1 MYDMKPVSMEEAPE
15 QGIDVLLRHA
25 SALNIE
31 LDDSQL
37 NALGIKVVRD
47 TEEDE
52 QSRSDWMAK
61 YTEVQDIVSL
71 VADEKS
77 FPFDGASNVVYPL
90 LTEACLAFANRSLA
104 AVFDDKVLV
113 SATVNGD
120 DPQGLKQDRADRVAA
135 HLDYQMMNEMSE
147 WRPDTRRLLFM
158 LPAAGCMFRKIWWS
172 AREGRP
178 MSCLVR
184 PEDFIVNNNVS
195 DLKSAPRMTMR
206 FRMWPHQITEQVRA
220 GLFNDV
226 DYGLDPERDEEQEFY
241 EQIRRIDLDEDGYP
255 EPYVVTVHVE
265 TAKVARVKACYG
277 SRVVMSQ
284 NGKLATVTAR
294 GVESTAALPG
304 DIVVNGDEVQ
314 QIIPM
319 AYFEKYGLIPD
330 PKGGFYDWGFGHI
343 VGDLNEAVTTS
354 LRQMIDASTLR
365 NAGGGLLSKAFK
377 GRQTDIQVAPGVWQ
391 SVDVSSEDLAKG
403 VLPNPN
409 PDPSPM
415 GLQLIEILVEASRSM
430 TTQSD
435 VASGDVAAQ
444 MAPTTM
450 MALADQAMTGFRG
463 LFKGVWHSLS
473 GEVEKFALLNR
484 LSMDG
489 QRYFRFH
496 DAQEAVAAEDYG
508 IEDMDITPSA
518 DPEGLSPMQKAARG
532 QMLISLAADP
542 RLNADALFD
551 EAFKLMKFGDFERFK
566 GEPQQPDPMQQ
577 MAVQLQAAKLQADIA
592 LIRAKVENE
601 RVDSILKRAEAVNE
615 LAQAE
620 AEEAGSQITG
630 YMRQLEALQA
640 TAKAIGEVAN
650 ARERVSGMAGAEQ
663 AGIPRIGPPQGGV
676 PRSDGF

>member
-1 MYDMKPVSMEEAPE
+1 MYEMKPVSTDETPG
-15 QGIDVLLRHA
+15 QGIDVLLRYA
-25 SALNIE
+25 SEINID
-31 LDDSQL
+31 LDDHQL
-37 NALGIKVVRD
+37 NALGTKVVRD

-52 QSRSDWMAK
+52 QSRADWMAK
-61 YTEVQDIVSL
+61 YTEVQDIVAL
-71 VADEKS
+71 VSEEKS

-104 AVFDDKVLV
+104 AVFDDQALV

-120 DPQGLKQDRADRVAA
+120 DPQGMKQEQADRVAA
-135 HLDYQMMNEMSE
+135 HLNYQMMNEMSE
-147 WRPDTRRLLFM
+147 WRPDMRKLLFM

-195 DLKSAPRMTMR
+195 DLKSAPRQTMR
-206 FRMWPHQITEQVRA
+206 FKMWPHQITEQVRA
-220 GLFNDV
+220 GMFNDV
-226 DYGLDPERDEEQEFY
+226 DYGLDPDRDEEQEFY

-265 TAKVARVKACYG
+265 SSKVARVKACFG

-284 NGKLATVTAR
+284 DGKLATNTPQ
-294 GVESTAALPG
+294 GVEPTIAQAG
-304 DIVVNGDEVQ
+304 DIIMNGDKVQ
-314 QIIPM
+314 QIMPM
-319 AYFEKYGLIPD
+319 QYFEKYGLIPD

-365 NAGGGLLSKAFK
+365 NAGGGLLSRAFK
-377 GRQTDIQVAPGVWQ
+377 GRQGSIQIGPGVWQ

-409 PDPSPM
+409 PEPSPM
-415 GLQLIEILVEASRSM
+415 GLQLIEVLVEASRSM

-463 LFKGVWHSLS
+463 LFKGVYHSLT

-489 QRYFRFH
+489 QRYFKFH
-496 DAQEAVAAEDYG
+496 DSQEQVSPDDYN
-508 IEDMDITPSA
+508 IDDMDIVPSA
-518 DPEGLSPMQKAARG
+518 DPEGLSPMQKASRG
-532 QMLISLAADP
+532 QMLLSLVG
-542 RLNADALFD
+542 RGLND
-551 EAFKLMKFGDFERFK
+551 EALYQEAFRLMKFGDFERFQ
-566 GEPQQPDPMQQ
+566 GEPQQPDPMAQ
-577 MAVQLQAAKLQADIA
+577 MAVQLQAAKLQADIK
-592 LIRAKVENE
+592 LIQAKVENE

-620 AEEAGSQITG
+620 AEETG
-630 YMRQLEALQA
+630 AQMAQYMRDLDALQS
-640 TAKAIGEVAN
+640 TVRAIGEVAN
-650 ARERVSGMAGAEQ
+650 VEERVRGVAGPEQ
-663 AGIPRIGPPQGGV
+663 TGIPRIGPTQGGI
-676 PRSDGF
+676 PGSNGF